1 MTSEV
6 LIGFPNGVFVPLVFA
21 IIAPWWVGQQLRQ
34 RRRMVR
40 ELGARSRELE
50 AEEDAFARLSV
61 RRERARIARELH
73 DIVAHHLAV
82 IVIQAGAGRVADP
95 NRMDEAAE
103 RFRSVRE
110 SGEQALAEM
119 ARLVDILHADDAH
132 APGTDRLQLL
142 LESADANGLDVQVT
156 PLPPGVQL
164 PAEVEDAAYRVVQEG
179 LTNVMKHAPGA
190 EVEVRLGLR
199 GDSFEI
205 VVRNDSRQ
213 RSLAARRNRLGPR
226 AHRHAGAGRVRGR
239 DSRRGA
245 RRRRLAPARAPSR
258 GRSRARPRAV
268 GNRPGYLRRGSSGSP
283 RGATPRPRAGG

>member
-1 MTSEV
+1 
-6 LIGFPNGVFVPLVFA
+6 
-21 IIAPWWVGQQLRQ
+21 
-34 RRRMVR
+34 MVR

-95 NRMDEAAE
+95 NRVDEAAE

-110 SGEQALAEM
+110 SGEQALGEM
-119 ARLVDILHADDAH
+119 ARLVDILHADDAPRPSH
-132 APGTDRLQLL
+132 ETGCSCCWRVPMRAASTSRSRPCRPA
-142 LESADANGLDVQVT
+142 SSF
-156 PLPPGVQL
+156 

-205 VVRNDSRQ
+205 VVRNEGD
-213 RSLAARRNRLGPR
+213 N
-226 AHRHAGAGRVRGR
+226 
-239 DSRRGA
+239 
-245 RRRRLAPARAPSR
+245 APSML
-258 GRSRARPRAV
+258 AET
-268 GNRPGYLRRGSSGSP
+268 GSGLGLTGMRERVES
-283 RGATPRPRAGG
+283 AGGTLDVGPDGDGWRLHARLPVADPALALAR

>member
-21 IIAPWWVGQQLRQ
+21 IIAPWWVGQQLRR

-119 ARLVDILHADDAH
+119 ARLVDILHADDSH

-156 PLPPGVQL
+156 PLPHGVQL

-199 GDSFEI
+199 GDTFEI
-205 VVRNDSRQ
+205 VVRNEGD
-213 RSLAARRNRLGPR
+213 N
-226 AHRHAGAGRVRGR
+226 
-239 DSRRGA
+239 
-245 RRRRLAPARAPSR
+245 APSLLAETGSGLGLIGMR
-258 GRSRARPRAV
+258 ERVESGGGSLDVGPDDDGGWRLHARLPVADPALVLAR
-268 GNRPGYLRRGSSGSP
+268 
-283 RGATPRPRAGG
+283 